1 MAKII
6 VLSIL
11 LFLVLRWVS
20 RILILPAKIAEEF
33 GNKQKEREERESY
46 QSPWAKPKEKD
57 ISDRGKIV
65 D

>member
-1 MAKII
+1 MAKIL

-20 RILILPAKIAEEF
+20 RVLILPAKIAEEF
-33 GNKQKEREERESY
+33 GNKQREMHPGNSSEF
-46 QSPWAKPKEKD
+46 KTKEKD
-57 ISDRGKIV
+57 ISDRGKII

>member
-33 GNKQKEREERESY
+33 GKNQRETESREVNGF
-46 QSPWAKPKEKD
+46 PPKEKD
-57 ISDRGKIV
+57 ISERGKII

>member
-11 LFLVLRWVS
+11 LFLILRWVS
-20 RILILPAKIAEEF
+20 RILILPAKIAEEL
-33 GNKQKEREERESY
+33 GNRQREGHPKNPEWTKS
-46 QSPWAKPKEKD
+46 KEKD
-57 ISDRGKIV
+57 ISDRGKII

>member
-11 LFLVLRWVS
+11 LFLLLRWVS

-33 GNKQKEREERESY
+33 GKNPRDDLRNNPYRPKS
-46 QSPWAKPKEKD
+46 KEKD
-57 ISDRGKIV
+57 ISDRGKIIE
-65 D
+65 

>member
-20 RILILPAKIAEEF
+20 RILILPAKMAEELR
-33 GNKQKEREERESY
+33 NKQREGY
-46 QSPWAKPKEKD
+46 QNNPGWTQPKEKD

>member
-11 LFLVLRWVS
+11 LFLILRWVS
-20 RILILPAKIAEEF
+20 RILILPAKIAEEL
-33 GNKQKEREERESY
+33 GNKQREGYPKNQGWTKS
-46 QSPWAKPKEKD
+46 KEKD
-57 ISDRGKIV
+57 VSDRGKII

>member
-20 RILILPAKIAEEF
+20 RILILPAKIAEEIGKNQREPF
-33 GNKQKEREERESY
+33 PNRQKQQKS
-46 QSPWAKPKEKD
+46 SEKD
-57 ISDRGKIV
+57 ISDRGKII

>member
-11 LFLVLRWVS
+11 LFFVLRWVS
-20 RILILPAKIAEEF
+20 RILILPAKIAEEL
-33 GNKQKEREERESY
+33 GNRQKEGNPKPSD
-46 QSPWAKPKEKD
+46 WTKPKEKD
-57 ISDRGKIV
+57 ISDRGKII

>member
-11 LFLVLRWVS
+11 LFLILRWVS
-20 RILILPAKIAEEF
+20 RILILPAKIAENF
-33 GNKQKEREERESY
+33 GNRQREGQPNQTS
-46 QSPWAKPKEKD
+46 WTKPKEKD

>member
-11 LFLVLRWVS
+11 LFLVLRWIS
-20 RILILPAKIAEEF
+20 RLLILPAKIAEEF
-33 GNKQKEREERESY
+33 GNKQREERKSY
-46 QSPWAKPKEKD
+46 QSPWIQSKEKD

>member
-11 LFLVLRWVS
+11 LFLVLRWIS
-20 RILILPAKIAEEF
+20 RLLILPAKIAEEF
-33 GNKQKEREERESY
+33 GNKQREERESY
-46 QSPWAKPKEKD
+46 QSPWIQSKEKD